1 MRDRLAIIGSGE
13 QAVLIADEAKKMNLE
28 THSFSNDSSDR
39 IIGHSDEH
47 HLISIFEIDK
57 IVAICRKLKVGGVIA
72 TTELTI
78 DIAAKTAQIMG
89 LNGMSVKVSEQITDK
104 SYVREKA
111 KTVDKLR
118 QPEYVVCE
126 PGHTAPMVRQFP
138 VIIKPTSLG
147 GKRGISVANCQ
158 EEMQDAI
165 AFANVNMPKE
175 KTKIIIEQYIEGG
188 KEYSVE
194 GISYHGCH
202 DIIQVTE
209 KLSSGPPHCVEL
221 GHMQPAKLTNE
232 MRNKIKSVIS
242 QLLEAVGVD
251 NTTSHTEIKIVNDDI
266 YLIELNA
273 RSGGDHISYPLTEL
287 STGYSYIKGSI
298 EVAMNRYRRP
308 RLDSQKQRSSG
319 VLFVAKQTAFLEEL
333 FQRCEEYSWLY
344 KKNQVTSELQE
355 IVQNRSF
362 DTNYFIYLADG
373 DIPAEIKEALQK

>member
-13 QAVLIADEAKKMNLE
+13 QAVLIADEAKKMKIE

-39 IIGHSDEH
+39 VVGHSDEH

-57 IVAICRKLKVGGVIA
+57 IVDICKKLEVGGVIA

-78 DIAAKTAQIMG
+78 NIAAKAAQRMG
-89 LNGMSVKVSEQITDK
+89 LNGMAVKVSEQITDK

-111 KTVDKLR
+111 EAVDMLR
-118 QPEYVVCE
+118 QPEYVVCKLGDTV
-126 PGHTAPMVRQFP
+126 PIVGQFP

-158 EEMQDAI
+158 KEMQNAI
-165 AFANVNMPKE
+165 AFADANMPKE

-194 GISYHGCH
+194 GISYHGNH

-221 GHMQPAKLTNE
+221 GHMQPAQLNNT
-232 MRNKIKSVIS
+232 MRSKIKSVIS

-287 STGYSYIKGSI
+287 STGYPYIKGSI
-298 EVAMNRYRRP
+298 EVAMGRYRTP
-308 RLDSQKQRSSG
+308 RLDSRGHRSCG
-319 VLFVAKQTAFLEEL
+319 VLFVAKQTAFLEDL
-333 FQRCEEYSWLY
+333 FRRCEEYSWLY
-344 KKNQVTSELQE
+344 KKNQMTDELQE

-373 DIPAEIKEALQK
+373 DIPEEIKEALQI